1 MSREDSADS
10 AQREAQEAHGKC
22 SKFLAGQNRSCWVYL
37 FIFADKEGYRKDKA
51 MI

>member
-1 MSREDSADS
+1 MSREDSADG

-22 SKFLAGQNRSCWVYL
+22 SEFLAGQNRSCWVYL
-37 FIFADKEGYRKDKA
+37 FIFADEEGYRKEKA